1 MGLAGGSWHRM
12 ASSKFE
18 VATDARLELLG
29 RDTGRAARQDSVVI
43 DGCWGGVWRREGNC
57 KLALPAHGLPEVLDE
72 V

>member
-1 MGLAGGSWHRM
+1 M
-12 ASSKFE
+12 ARSKFE

-43 DGCWGGVWRREGNC
+43 DGCWVGCGGGRGIC

-72 V
+72 D